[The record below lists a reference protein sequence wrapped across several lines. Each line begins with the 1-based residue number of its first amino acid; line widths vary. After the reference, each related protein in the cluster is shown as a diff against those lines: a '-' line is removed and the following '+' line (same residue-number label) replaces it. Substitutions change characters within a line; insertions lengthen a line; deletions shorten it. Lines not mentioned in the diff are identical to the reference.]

1 MKSSSRK
8 RWVFG
13 CCYTLSITLNS
24 LITASSEASI
34 PNVSTLEAARFHEL
48 RGIFLRGFDH
58 DRDSKVTYREAAFG
72 LRSLA
77 EDTVPP
83 PPPLSFSFEG
93 SEKRVDAALDHAL
106 EKQTLRMCK
115 HELLRSTD
123 DAAFLL
129 DCAADM
135 ARRAL
140 QRGASTPG
148 AELSLDDALAWYA
161 SERSPLQPNGAVA
174 HCEDIVERSPKQC
187 AELVRAGFC
196 HLSCHVSPHA
206 ARSQTPLEQGRGPH
220 TADDVFSSVR
230 EEKETTGPRIA
241 EKGQGKKRHT
251 AVERKSK
258 SEPTVIPL
266 FVSSDWHIEPWYDTS
281 NNMGAEAGGDARVS
295 RYATSTPKFRYACF
309 NQTIGAAQLDPM
321 PCTVTN
327 VNDPP
332 LPLVVS
338 HLDWVLPPAVG
349 ALGRGATGGAHSG
362 AVLAE
367 GGSDHRGWKSVR
379 KTDAEDTLLLILGDL
394 QAHDESQLYMK
405 QDWIENVYETAST
418 ALSQVLFGTTTNGN
432 TTTGRGVRN
441 PSPASVTTDVI
452 LPGQGRRLG
461 GPDHLAI
468 CAGNNDGP
476 HGLIFVRSGA
486 QNAAASVAWARP
498 VLATGIVTDELGRVY
513 EVPRGSKNVSSGKA
527 HGQEMVTMSQTEF
540 FNSTGYYL
548 KELTLPS
555 KAGSVRLFAMAF
567 NTNLGTDNDAQN
579 SAIESDLAWLQGLAA
594 TATAASSIDES
605 IGLLVLGHHPSVM
618 SSGIE
623 SPHLANYAELV
634 LGTFAGHTHIADDT
648 NAVTRYTQ
656 VGAVSQGGTTDN
668 GFFAASLKIPA
679 STNSRISS
687 RSSSSE
693 EANGKFQA
701 SSPSPL
707 SFEPFLLTRNDNWV
721 RWNGT
726 AGQQPNSESWRCC
739 G

>member
-1 MKSSSRK
+1 M
-8 RWVFG
+8 FG
-13 CCYTLSITLNS
+13 CCYTLGFISNA
-24 LITASSEASI
+24 LITARSEASI
-34 PNVSTLEAARFHEL
+34 PNVSTLGAARFDEL
-48 RGIFLRGFDH
+48 RGIFLQGFDH

-72 LRSLA
+72 IRSLA
-77 EDTVPP
+77 EDNVPP
-83 PPPLSFSFEG
+83 TPPQSFSLGG
-93 SEKRVDAALDHAL
+93 SEKRVDAALEHAL
-106 EKQTLRMCK
+106 EKHTLRMCK

-148 AELSLDDALAWYA
+148 TELSLDDALAWYA
-161 SERSPLQPNGAVA
+161 SERTPLQPNGAVA
-174 HCEDIVERSPKQC
+174 HNCEDIAERTPKRC
-187 AELVRAGFC
+187 AELVHAGFC
-196 HLSCHVSPHA
+196 HLSCRGSPYA
-206 ARSQTPLEQGRGPH
+206 AKSQTPLEQGRGPH
-220 TADDVFSSVR
+220 RADVFSSVG
-230 EEKETTGPRIA
+230 EIKETAKGPRA
-241 EKGQGKKRHT
+241 ASEKGQGGKRHT

-258 SEPTVIPL
+258 SEPTVVPL

-281 NNMGAEAGGDARVS
+281 NNMGVEAGGDARVS
-295 RYATSTPKFRYACF
+295 RYAASTPKFRYACF
-309 NQTIGAAQLDPM
+309 NQTLGAAQLETI

-338 HLDWVLPPAVG
+338 HLDWALPPVG
-349 ALGRGATGGAHSG
+349 AQGRGAAGAAHSG

-367 GGSDHRGWKSVR
+367 GGSDHRGGESSKA
-379 KTDAEDTLLLILGDL
+379 TDAEGALLLLLGDL

-405 QDWIENVYETAST
+405 QNWIENVDDTAST
-418 ALSQVLFGTTTNGN
+418 ALSQVLFGTTPNG
-432 TTTGRGVRN
+432 TTTTNRRGVGN
-441 PSPASVTTDVI
+441 PSPASGTTDGI
-452 LPGQGRRLG
+452 LPGQGRRLE

-486 QNAAASVAWARP
+486 QNAAASLAWARP
-498 VLATGIVTDELGRVY
+498 VLATGVVTDALGRVY
-513 EVPRGSKNVSSGKA
+513 EVPRRSKNVSSSKVDGK
-527 HGQEMVTMSQTEF
+527 EIVTMSQTEF

-548 KELTLPS
+548 KELKLPS
-555 KAGSVRLFAMAF
+555 KAGSVRLFAMAL

-579 SAIESDLAWLQGLAA
+579 GAIESDLAWLQGLAA
-594 TATAASSIDES
+594 TATAASSVDES

-707 SFEPFLLTRNDNWV
+707 SFEPFLLTRNENWV

-726 AGQQPNSESWRCC
+726 AGQQPKLESWRCC